1 MMCMGALVEA
11 EMKMGM
17 CMSRVVV
24 VALKW
29 TEPSSE
35 RRLDSI
41 ELSLHA
47 DFKNFESG
55 FLSINACVRQ
65 WYFVLHFI
73 VPI

>member
-1 MMCMGALVEA
+1 MDGAL
-11 EMKMGM
+11 
-17 CMSRVVV
+17 
-24 VALKW
+24 
-29 TEPSSE
+29 E